1 MEARGWRGPPVCR
14 ETIKLHLG
22 VQLLA
27 DRLVST
33 QLTSSEAGKKMG
45 SMDPGRQLSASRDD
59 LPRSG
64 LSRPQK
70 QLNLFAGMGRI
81 LSMGQCQTLQGFSTL
96 LCVPDIRRE
105 E

>member
-14 ETIKLHLG
+14 ETVKLHLG

-27 DRLVST
+27 DRLVNT
-33 QLTSSEAGKKMG
+33 QLTSSQAGRTMG
-45 SMDPGRQLSASRDD
+45 SMDYSRPGRQLSASTDD

-70 QLNLFAGMGRI
+70 QLKPF
-81 LSMGQCQTLQGFSTL
+81 L
-96 LCVPDIRRE
+96 LEWESEHRAKPNPSW
-105 E
+105 